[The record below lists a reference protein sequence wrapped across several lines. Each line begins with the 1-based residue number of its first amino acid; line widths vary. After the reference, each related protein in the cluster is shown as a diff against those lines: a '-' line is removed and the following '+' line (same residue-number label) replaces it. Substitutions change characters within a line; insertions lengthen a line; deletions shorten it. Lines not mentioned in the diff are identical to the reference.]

1 MQCDSVKF
9 PLSCVKLTH
18 VELPCLSVV
27 FSWHILAQMQGR
39 AHEASHPP
47 HSTHHRFFLFTWE
60 QMKKPKPKSETYLWR
75 PWRPKN
81 ETETFVG
88 ILKFWFLFM
97 HGLPLSPSKKQKRFF
112 FQVIITCPWVA
123 GLTCCISESHQSIV
137 YPWPQ
142 AIVGSPLTAWLT
154 PIQENI
160 WISEGQLISV
170 RDVRQL
176 LWTTL
181 FLSLHKKGTCNL
193 ISRIRGALS
202 LL

>member
-1 MQCDSVKF
+1 MR
-9 PLSCVKLTH
+9 LLTH
-18 VELPCLSVV
+18 LIQPTIASTCLHENKWKSQNPNLK
-27 FSWHILAQMQGR
+27 HISEDPDVPRTKLR
-39 AHEASHPP
+39 HLWEFWNSD
-47 HSTHHRFFLFTWE
+47 FFLC
-60 QMKKPKPKSETYLWR
+60 MAYHYHLVR
-75 PWRPKN
+75 NRR
-81 ETETFVG
+81 G
-88 ILKFWFLFM
+88 
-97 HGLPLSPSKKQKRFF
+97 FF